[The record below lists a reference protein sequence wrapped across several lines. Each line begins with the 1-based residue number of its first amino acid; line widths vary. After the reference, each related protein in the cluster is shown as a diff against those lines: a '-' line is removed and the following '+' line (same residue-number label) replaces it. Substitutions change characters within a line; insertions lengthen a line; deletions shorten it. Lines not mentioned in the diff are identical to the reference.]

1 MVPIKTDELK
11 KLHQKKYRSEFGYF
25 LAEGEHLVL
34 ELEKAAQ
41 QNKALLDSEVYVTD
55 VWQDWQSVFNKH
67 LISDRQMAAAT
78 DTKTPQ
84 GIIALVPFKALIQ
97 LPSDACG
104 THLKSHMHAIYLH
117 EIQDPGNLGTILR
130 TLAWFGN
137 FRCLLSPGCVDP
149 FNPKVVRA
157 SMGAIFHVPLELDV
171 PINSLAERFNS
182 IACLDMQGSQLS
194 EPEFKQFDCYVFG
207 NEARGVP
214 HDHLQGLN
222 AQAFAI
228 PGCGAIE
235 SLNLA
240 AAVNI
245 CIYEVMRTEQ

>member
-1 MVPIKTDELK
+1 MPIRTDELK

-41 QNKALLDSEVYVTD
+41 QNKALLESEVYVTEL
-55 VWQDWQSVFNKH
+55 WQDWPSVFNKH
-67 LISDRQMAAAT
+67 LITERQMAAAT

-84 GIIALVPFKALIQ
+84 GIIALVPFRALMK
-97 LPSDACG
+97 PSSS
-104 THLKSHMHAIYLH
+104 HLNTQPDQCTRAIYLH
-117 EIQDPGNLGTILR
+117 EIQDPGNLGTVLR

-157 SMGAIFHVPLELDV
+157 SMGAVFHVPLELDV
-171 PINSLAERFNS
+171 PIMTLRERFS
-182 IACLDMQGSQLS
+182 SVACLTMQGSPLS
-194 EPEFKQFDCYVFG
+194 EPRFKQFDCYVFG
-207 NEARGVP
+207 NEARGIP
-214 HDHLQGLN
+214 HEHLRELQ
-222 AQAFAI
+222 AQAFTI

-245 CIYEVMRTEQ
+245 CIYEVTRASN

>member
-1 MVPIKTDELK
+1 MSIKTDHLK

-34 ELEKAAQ
+34 ELARAAQ
-41 QNKALLDSEVYVTD
+41 KNIALLDSEVYVTGI
-55 VWQDWQSVFNKH
+55 WQDWPTVFNKH

-84 GIIALVPFKALIQ
+84 GIIALVPFKALLELSSADCADQ
-97 LPSDACG
+97 PN
-104 THLKSHMHAIYLH
+104 TYMRAIYLH

-171 PINSLAERFNS
+171 PINTLAERFDS
-182 IACLDMQGSQLS
+182 IACLDMQGSRLC
-194 EPEFKQFDCYVFG
+194 EPEFKQFECYVFG
-207 NEARGVP
+207 NEARGVSP
-214 HDHLQGLN
+214 EHLQGLQ
-222 AQAFAI
+222 AQAFTI

-245 CIYEVMRTEQ
+245 CIYEVMRAEY